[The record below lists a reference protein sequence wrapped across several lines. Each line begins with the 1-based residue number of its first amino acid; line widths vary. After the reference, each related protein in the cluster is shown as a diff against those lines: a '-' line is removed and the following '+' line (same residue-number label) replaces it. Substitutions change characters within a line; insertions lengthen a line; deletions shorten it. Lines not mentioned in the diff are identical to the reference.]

1 MGHLRRR
8 RNALATVGGNRG
20 VWAGWE
26 GGLAWLNTNTALARF
41 DFIGQLLDSLNIE
54 DVSGETATAAYD
66 RAFAAVGSP
75 WLAAGTHQAIRDYA
89 NKAKSKNSSDRKERQ
104 IMCRALMLAGPD
116 AQVM

>member
-1 MGHLRRR
+1 MRSPPSAGTE
-8 RNALATVGGNRG
+8 A

-75 WLAAGTHQAIRDYA
+75 WLAAGTHQAIPRL
-89 NKAKSKNSSDRKERQ
+89 RQ
-104 IMCRALMLAGPD
+104 QGQEQELE
-116 AQVM
+116 